1 MNEVSRAT
9 KRPVGYWTMR
19 LLFFVAVSCFSL
31 LASAVRAATL
41 SVSPATGN
49 FATQNTI
56 TVSVEVNTS
65 QAVNGVE
72 GVLEFPTS
80 KLELLRF
87 SKARSVMSMWVQ
99 EPSFSN
105 GGQTG
110 SFQFSAI
117 KLNPGFVGSRGNVI
131 DLVFRVK
138 DAGVANLTFSSGSV
152 LANDGKGSNL
162 LNSFGSAVFTLTKPQ
177 GQSGNVVGASNQDS
191 NSLPVLLRNGSLP
204 LPQVKYWIQDQ
215 IGKDVL
221 FNTSDADPKWSN
233 MPYAKMSWQ
242 VPPDIT
248 GVVTA
253 LDENPDTQPQTK
265 PENLTSGNS
274 QTLPLLQEG
283 KHYFHIR
290 FYNAAGAGPT
300 LHMPVFID
308 LNEPKHFSI
317 DFVGSQTTGRG
328 IHSTSNPYPRAIFF
342 TEDNLSG
349 IDKYMYSLNGSDFL
363 DVPLE
368 RDNTFILP
376 KLPAEVRQD
385 LVVRAFDL
393 AGNSVDASVVVA
405 VEPVVLPVITH
416 FPHSADTAG
425 TGLVVEGRAAPGS
438 QVEVVFER
446 KDEQPLVL
454 TTKTDDN
461 GNWRLVYAKDI
472 ESGVYEARVRQV
484 LDNGAES
491 SFTEPVTIRI
501 NLWSGKL
508 VSWLNRFNIYIILFL
523 LFAAAELTT
532 LYYYR
537 RAIKRIQKI

>member
-1 MNEVSRAT
+1 MTDICRAT
-9 KRPVGYWTMR
+9 KRSANHVLVR
-19 LLFFVAVSCFSL
+19 LLFFVVVGFSIFNFVS
-31 LASAVRAATL
+31 AAEAATL

-49 FATQNTI
+49 FSTQNTI
-56 TVSVEVNTS
+56 TVSLEVNTN
-65 QAVNGVE
+65 QAINGVE

-87 SKARSVMSMWVQ
+87 SKSRSIMSMWVQ

-110 SFQFSAI
+110 VFQFSAI
-117 KLNPGFVGSRGNVI
+117 KLNPGFVGSRGNVV
-131 DLVFRVK
+131 DVVFRVK
-138 DAGVANLTFSSGSV
+138 DAGVANLSFSSGSV

-162 LNSFGSAVFTLTKPQ
+162 LSSFGSAVYTLVKTQNQ
-177 GQSGNVVGASNQDS
+177 GGVVVTAPGANNTLPTVSRNQFI
-191 NSLPVLLRNGSLP
+191 P

-215 IGKDVL
+215 VGKDVL
-221 FNTSDADPKWSN
+221 FNTSDAEPKWSN
-233 MPYAKMSWQ
+233 MPYAKMSWL

-253 LDENPDTQPQTK
+253 LDDNPDTQPQTK
-265 PENLTSGNS
+265 PENLTSSNS

-308 LNEPKHFSI
+308 MNEPKHFSI
-317 DFVGSQTTGRG
+317 DFVDSQTTGRG
-328 IHSTSNPYPRAIFF
+328 IHSTSNPHPRAIFF

-349 IDKYMYSLNGSDFL
+349 IDKYMYSLNGGDFL

-385 LVVRAFDL
+385 LVIRAFDL

-405 VEPVVLPVITH
+405 VEPIVLPVVTYY
-416 FPHSADTAG
+416 PHSADTAG
-425 TGLVVEGRAAPGS
+425 TGLVLEGRAAPGS
-438 QVEVVFER
+438 QVEVVLER
-446 KDEQPLVL
+446 KDEPLVL
-454 TTKTDDN
+454 TSKTDDN

-472 ESGVYEARVRQV
+472 EPGVYEVRVRQV

-491 SFTEPVTIRI
+491 SFTEPMTIRI

-508 VSWLNRFNIYIILFL
+508 VSWLYRSALYIILFL

-537 RAIKRIQKI
+537 RALKRMRSV